1 MSGVWAIGENLSLYM
16 EYLTDTIVLLSAAVI
31 AVPLFQSLGL
41 GAIPGFLVAG
51 IVLGPSGLG
60 YIENYDEIAHLAELG
75 VVLLLFVIGIEINP
89 SRLWKMKGLVL
100 GLGSLQVLITGCLIT
115 VIAHEILHSSWKISL
130 LIGSALAL
138 SSTAFVLQ
146 LLTEKKMLSSEF
158 GRPSVAVLLLQDL
171 AVIPL
176 LAFVSL
182 MATPELTIAE
192 DVFLAFAE
200 ALIILVLIIITA
212 RYILNPILNRLARFG
227 SPEIFTASAL
237 LLVLGSAQVM
247 ENIGLSMAM
256 GAFTAGLLIADS
268 TYRHQIIAEIQP
280 FRGLLLGLFFMSMG
294 MSLNLKLFLDN
305 PLVLLVIVV
314 ALMAVKFITL
324 WPLARLFGIQE
335 KTSISI
341 ALLLAQSGEFALVL
355 FALAK
360 GMELVDDTLFQ
371 HLLIIV
377 LLSMLATPALEKMAY
392 RIFSSTR
399 KSIATILD
407 VEIGMT
413 KQDVKPVILAGFGRM
428 GHKIGHIME
437 SMKVPYVAIDSD
449 VSLVDREREEGKS
462 VYFGDA
468 QRPEVLRAAG
478 VADAPL
484 VIVAIADLEATER
497 VVSSLHAA
505 FPDMPIFA
513 RGHDIMKCQE
523 LRALG
528 AHFTV
533 SETLEASAELARAA
547 LLHMGVE
554 APEVE
559 VVLEDLRNDYYGRT
573 NKDMRE
579 E

>member
-1 MSGVWAIGENLSLYM
+1 MNT
-16 EYLTDTIVLLSAAVI
+16 EYLTDTIVLLAAAVI

-60 YIENYDEIAHLAELG
+60 FIENYDEIAHLAELG

-100 GLGSLQVLITGCLIT
+100 GLGSLQVVITGGMIT
-115 VIAHEILHSSWKISL
+115 IIVHAILQTSWEISL

-146 LLTEKKMLSSEF
+146 LLTEKKMLSSEY
-158 GRPSVAVLLLQDL
+158 GRPAVAVLLLQDL
-171 AVIPL
+171 AVVPL

-182 MATPELTIAE
+182 MATPELTVAE
-192 DVFLAFAE
+192 DVFFAFAE
-200 ALIILVLIIITA
+200 ALLILVLILTTA
-212 RYILNPILNRLARFG
+212 RYILNPTLNRLARFS

-237 LLVLGSAQVM
+237 LLVLGSAYVM
-247 ENIGLSMAM
+247 ERIGLSMAM

-268 TYRHQIIAEIQP
+268 SYRHQIIAEIQP

-294 MSLNLKLFLDN
+294 MSLNLTLFIAN
-305 PLVLLVIVV
+305 PLVLLGIVC
-314 ALMAVKFITL
+314 ALIAGKFITL
-324 WPLARLFGIQE
+324 WPLSRIFGIQNT
-335 KTSISI
+335 TSISM

-360 GMELVDDTLFQ
+360 GVGILDTILFQ

-377 LLSMLATPALEKMAY
+377 LLSMLATPALEKAAF

-399 KSIATILD
+399 EGSTTIPEF
-407 VEIGMT
+407 EIGRT
-413 KQDVKPVILAGFGRM
+413 EQDAKPVLLIGFGRM
-428 GHKIGHIME
+428 GRKIGYVME
-437 SMKVPYVAIDSD
+437 FMKVPYVAIDGRAD
-449 VSLVDREREEGKS
+449 LVDRERAEGKP
-462 VYFGDA
+462 VYFGD
-468 QRPEVLRAAG
+468 LKRAEIFRVAG

-484 VIVAIADLEATER
+484 VIVAIDSPEVTER

-505 FPDMPIFA
+505 YPAIPIFV
-513 RGHDIMKCQE
+513 RGHDMMRCQA
-523 LRALG
+523 LKALG

-533 SETLEASAELARAA
+533 SETLEASAELAREA
-547 LLHMGVE
+547 LLHMEVE
-554 APEVE
+554 ASDVE
-559 VVLEDLRNDYYGRT
+559 VALDDLRKDYYERT
-573 NKDMRE
+573 NQVRVENKPGFNNS
-579 E
+579 

>member
-1 MSGVWAIGENLSLYM
+1 MNI
-16 EYLTDTIVLLSAAVI
+16 EYLTDTILLLSAAVI

-41 GAIPGFLVAG
+41 GAIPGFFVAG

-100 GLGSLQVLITGCLIT
+100 GLGSLQVLITGGLIT
-115 VIAHEILHSSWKISL
+115 IIAHEILNSSWKISL

-146 LLTEKKMLSSEF
+146 LLTERKMLSSEL
-158 GRPSVAVLLLQDL
+158 GRPSVAVLLFQDL
-171 AVIPL
+171 AVVPL

-200 ALIILVLIIITA
+200 ALIIFVLIITTA

-268 TYRHQIIAEIQP
+268 SYRHQIIAEIHP

-294 MSLNLKLFLDN
+294 MSLNLNLFLDN
-305 PLVLLVIVV
+305 PLVLLGVVV

-324 WPLARLFGIQE
+324 WPLSRLFGIQ
-335 KTSISI
+335 KKISISI

-360 GMELVDDTLFQ
+360 GIGLVDETLFQ

-377 LLSMLATPALEKMAY
+377 LLSMLVTPALEKLAC

-399 KSIATILD
+399 KSITTIPD
-407 VEIGMT
+407 VEIGRT
-413 KQDVKPVILAGFGRM
+413 EQDAKPVILAGFGRM
-428 GHKIGHIME
+428 GRKIGYIMDF
-437 SMKVPYVAIDSD
+437 MKVPYVAIDSD
-449 VSLVDREREEGKS
+449 VSLVDRERAEGKS
-462 VYFGDA
+462 VYFGDV
-468 QRPEVLRAAG
+468 QLPKVLRAAG
-478 VADAPL
+478 AADAPL
-484 VIVAIADLEATER
+484 VIVAIDDLEATER
-497 VVSSLHAA
+497 VVSSLHDA
-505 FPDMPIFA
+505 FPDIPIFA
-513 RGHDIMKCQE
+513 RGHDIIKCQD

-533 SETLEASAELARAA
+533 SETLEASVELARAA

-559 VVLEDLRNDYYGRT
+559 VALEDLRNDYYGRT
-573 NKDMRE
+573 NRGMRE

>member
-1 MSGVWAIGENLSLYM
+1 M

-60 YIENYDEIAHLAELG
+60 YIENYDEIANFAELG

-100 GLGSLQVLITGCLIT
+100 GLGSLQVLITGGLIT
-115 VIAHEILHSSWKISL
+115 IIAHEILNSSWKISL

-146 LLTEKKMLSSEF
+146 LLTERKMLSSEF

-200 ALIILVLIIITA
+200 ALILLVLIIITA
-212 RYILNPILNRLARFG
+212 RYILNPLLNRLARFG

-268 TYRHQIIAEIQP
+268 SYRHQIIAEIQP

-314 ALMAVKFITL
+314 ALMAIKFITL
-324 WPLARLFGIQE
+324 WPLSRLFGIE
-335 KTSISI
+335 KRTSISI

-360 GMELVDDTLFQ
+360 GMELVDETLFQ

-392 RIFSSTR
+392 RIFSATR
-399 KSIATILD
+399 KSITTILD
-407 VEIGMT
+407 VEIGRT
-413 KQDVKPVILAGFGRM
+413 EQDVKPVILAGFGRM

-513 RGHDIMKCQE
+513 RGHDIIKCQE
-523 LRALG
+523 LRTLG